1 MRLINLSILVRVIAI
16 KTALVCLRVLKTR
29 HQHHF
34 EAPASLS
41 ISLATAHFLS
51 TPRRCFCFFL
61 SFFLSSSFSV
71 FLLKRYQFSSSCR
84 VRLGRTFLS
93 IKLLKAF
100 PPQSWVSSARSRMYV

>member
-51 TPRRCFCFFL
+51 TPRRCFCFFVFL
-61 SFFLSSSFSV
+61 SFFFFFCLSFKEISV
-71 FLLKRYQFSSSCR
+71 FQLL
-84 VRLGRTFLS
+84 
-93 IKLLKAF
+93 
-100 PPQSWVSSARSRMYV
+100 QSEAGEDIFEH